1 MSRLLA
7 PKRQLLE
14 TGPHE
19 KAPWDDA
26 KMRCMPKTQRNAEDA
41 SIPGKASGEV
51 GIVGGGRSH
60 HRREV
65 VVVISRRRPL
75 RH

>member
-14 TGPHE
+14 SGSHE

-26 KMRCMPKTQRNAEDA
+26 KMRCMRKTQRNAEDT
-41 SIPGKASGEV
+41 SFPRRRLGKWGS
-51 GIVGGGRSH
+51 R
-60 HRREV
+60 V
-65 VVVISRRRPL
+65 VVDPIIV
-75 RH
+75 